1 MLISLEAQQKANLE
15 QDITEGKVVSGLL
28 ERDLVYTERRH
39 PGWDGYLHPS
49 CLDWNS
55 PVESQLKKLQKEF
68 NIHPAGLQR
77 MKVGSLVHEFIQD
90 FIHTSFFN
98 GNSHVEEHIEDHEL
112 LFRGTPDQWGEHCT
126 LGTVVFEYKSIS
138 SYQSD
143 AISAKT
149 LRILEPVL
157 PLLPE
162 DYLKRLKVKYIQY
175 TEPKSDHL
183 TQAFTYAFMMK
194 RKYGKLPDWVC
205 ICYIR
210 KETLGTIEF
219 WLNVPKHLDLV
230 KKAWDNY
237 KAVYKAVKL
246 LGMTS

>member
-15 QDITEGKVVSGLL
+15 QEILEGSVISGLL
-28 ERDLVYTERRH
+28 ERDLVHAERGH

-49 CLDWNS
+49 CLNWNS
-55 PVESQLKKLQKEF
+55 SAESQLNKLRKKF
-68 NIHPAGLQR
+68 SVHPAGIQR
-77 MKVGSLVHEFIQD
+77 MKVGSLVHDFIQK
-90 FIHTSFFN
+90 FVHESFFN
-98 GNSHVEEHIEDHEL
+98 GKSHVEEHIEDNDL
-112 LFRGTPDQWGEHCT
+112 LFRGTPDQWGEHPQ
-126 LGTVVFEYKSIS
+126 LGLVVFEYKSIS

-143 AISAKT
+143 VIPVKVMRA
-149 LRILEPVL
+149 LEPIL
-157 PLLPE
+157 PSLPE
-162 DYLKRLKVKYIQY
+162 DYLKRLKIKYIQY

-210 KETLGTIEF
+210 KETLRTIEF

-237 KAVYKAVKL
+237 KAVYKAVKE
-246 LGMTS
+246 LGMNS